1 MTFTPINTTKPS
13 PPALP
18 KQTAPESEAD
28 GFRGVADPVVGEIY
42 QAYYKDATQEGWWM
56 GTPLPWD
63 AWDRQIG
70 INFGLD
76 KIDMWRDL
84 PDDQYVVD
92 RVRAK
97 VGRRRAK
104 NVITGWKGEYQAG
117 GSKMKERIFPVLLF
131 DDIEGDPGNFQFL
144 RDPERSFT
152 FSQEAQKALP
162 VEWIAAKNLRMTG
175 VDVGSP
181 VGGRDTA
188 QRFRERF
195 LARKALREKKMLG
208 TPKKFRAVRS
218 FGSAVATSP
227 MEASS
232 LVEEASRDDTSRDD
246 TEMADAESLSGA
258 TVVEGDTAG
267 QPDVLETPKTLAAK
281 AITTMKSSPTTKAT
295 SAAEPAQS
303 NSDKWWRSVIFG

>member
-1 MTFTPINTTKPS
+1 
-13 PPALP
+13 
-18 KQTAPESEAD
+18 
-28 GFRGVADPVVGEIY
+28 
-42 QAYYKDATQEGWWM
+42 
-56 GTPLPWD
+56 
-63 AWDRQIG
+63 
-70 INFGLD
+70 
-76 KIDMWRDL
+76 MWRDL
-84 PDDQYVVD
+84 PEDQYVVD

-117 GSKMKERIFPVLLF
+117 GSKMKERIVPVLLF
-131 DDIEGDPGNFQFL
+131 DDVEGEPGNFQFPA
-144 RDPERSFT
+144 DPKKPFT
-152 FSQEAQKALP
+152 FSRNALKALP
-162 VEWIAAKNLRMTG
+162 TEWIAAKNLRMHG

-188 QRFRERF
+188 QRFRERI

-208 TPKKFRAVRS
+208 TPKNSRAVGS
-218 FGSAVATSP
+218 CGSAVASSLMEGSSA

-258 TVVEGDTAG
+258 TTVEGETAG

-281 AITTMKSSPTTKAT
+281 AITTIKSSPTTKAS
-295 SAAEPAQS
+295 SAAEPGQS
-303 NSDKWWRSVIFG
+303 NSGKWWRSVIFG